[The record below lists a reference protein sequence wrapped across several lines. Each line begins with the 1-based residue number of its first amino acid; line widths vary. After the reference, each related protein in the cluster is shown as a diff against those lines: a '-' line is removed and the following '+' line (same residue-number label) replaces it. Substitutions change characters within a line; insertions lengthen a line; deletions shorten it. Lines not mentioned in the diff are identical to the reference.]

1 MVVHHVN
8 CTPPHDPQASLYDSH
23 TCAGTAETE
32 SITAVGAALPAWNAW
47 GAGGAPGAE
56 EVRSGVLSPLGL
68 GAMCAHVLPLQPSS
82 RRSCP
87 RTKLKDEAQVH
98 AVMAIPGHP
107 MDFISSAGL
116 SEQVSPLYGPSLW
129 ELRPV
134 QRQLPC

>member
-1 MVVHHVN
+1 MLIARHRTIHRPVCMIHMH
-8 CTPPHDPQASLYDSH
+8 
-23 TCAGTAETE
+23 
-32 SITAVGAALPAWNAW
+32 ALAQRKLNQLLRSVQHCLL
-47 GAGGAPGAE
+47 GGGAPGAE

-68 GAMCAHVLPLQPSS
+68 GAMCAHVPPLQPSS
-82 RRSCP
+82 RRSYP
-87 RTKLKDEAQVH
+87 KTRLKDEAQVH
-98 AVMAIPGHP
+98 AVMAMPGHP